1 MKSFPIVSGLA
12 LMPGLKDWAH
22 NRRNRSVVSADFRQ
36 NDEVR
41 LVPNTKATLV
51 NRYQGDYGCTL
62 YVQSCFLRIAC
73 SDECEWIEKS
83 VSKFLLKKRIISYG
97 VEEVECPKVPRR
109 VPQSLSKKGPASFT
123 PNSYKEKKKLKNN
136 AFKNFKYA
144 TVIEAVKAANHDA
157 GAYLIITERALNS
170 ATESNFH
177 DPDYVYKALM
187 DLSLAAQENAKGSG
201 LGKSWK
207 TFLGEKGSHD
217 YCSHSSTSTLQ
228 RFSKEYTVSHDG
240 NDYNIESHIRKGRGA
255 DSEAIRIYLSQPDK
269 KGDPVVVGHIGSH
282 LSTDMKSH

>member
-1 MKSFPIVSGLA
+1 MKSFPIVSELA
-12 LMPGLKDWAH
+12 LMPSLKDWAH
-22 NRRNRSVVSADFRQ
+22 KRRNRSLVSVDFRQ

-41 LVPNTKATLV
+41 LVPNTKSTPV

-62 YVQSCFLRIAC
+62 YVQSSFLRIAC
-73 SDECEWIEKS
+73 SDECDWIEKS
-83 VSKFLLKKRIISYG
+83 VSQFLFKKRIISYG

-109 VPQSLSKKGPASFT
+109 IPQLVNKKGSATSA
-123 PNSYKEKKKLKNN
+123 PNPYREKKKLKNN

-144 TVIEAVKAANHDA
+144 SVIEAVKAASRDA

-170 ATESNFH
+170 AAESNFH

-187 DLSLAAQENAKGSG
+187 DLSLAAQENAKSSG

-207 TFLGEKGSHD
+207 TFLGARGSHD

-228 RFSKEYTVSHDG
+228 RFSKEYSVSHDG
-240 NDYNIESHIRKGRGA
+240 NNYNIESHIRKGRGA
-255 DSEAIRIYLSQPDK
+255 DSEAIRIYLSQPNK
-269 KGDPVVVGHIGSH
+269 KGDPVVIGHVGSH